1 MRKRDRAAAPLNVA
15 WGRGGRPDYGLL
27 VLALVLVAVG
37 LQAVYSS
44 TFGLAVT
51 EYDDVNYFL
60 IRQGI
65 WALMGTA
72 AMVACMKIPYG
83 LWRKASVL
91 IMIVALAMLVLV
103 LLPGLGVNQYG
114 AQRWLKLGPLP
125 AFQPSEFVKLASIIY
140 VSAWLSGQGKKAE
153 SLTAGFIP
161 FLLFLGILIPLV
173 IMQPDMGTALIIVC
187 VVVTVFFLGGGNMS
201 HIIILG
207 AIGVIA
213 FAALV
218 FLEGYRSDRWYSFI
232 DPWNDPAGRGFHI
245 IQLLIALGSG
255 GLWGLGLGAS
265 RQKFFYVPG
274 AHTDGIFAIVGEEVG
289 FIGGLLVILLLAAVI
304 YKSITIVTKA
314 PDRFG
319 SLLAAGITCWIA
331 YQALI
336 NIGGITRSIPLTGVP
351 LPFISYGGSSLAATM
366 AAVGILLNISKN
378 QSLAS
383 RDGGVRGNRT

>member
-1 MRKRDRAAAPLNVA
+1 MKGKEKSVTT
-15 WGRGGRPDYGLL
+15 RGAGSDKGAKPDYVL
-27 VLALVLVAVG
+27 LALVLILVAVG

-51 EYDDVNYFL
+51 QYDDVNYFL
-60 IRQGI
+60 IRQSI
-65 WALMGTA
+65 WAVLGA
-72 AMVACMKIPYG
+72 IAMVVCMKIPYG
-83 LWRKASVL
+83 FWRKASLLLMV
-91 IMIVALAMLVLV
+91 VALAMLVLV
-103 LLPGLGVNQYG
+103 LFPGLGVNQYG

-125 AFQPSEFVKLASIIY
+125 AIQPSEFVKLASIIY
-140 VSAWLSGQGKKAE
+140 VSAWLSGQGKRPG
-153 SLTAGFIP
+153 SFTAGFIP
-161 FLLFLGILIPLV
+161 FMLFLGLIIPLV
-173 IMQPDMGTALIIVC
+173 IMQPDMGTALIIAC
-187 VVVTVFFLGGGNMS
+187 VMATVFFLGGGSLS
-201 HIIILG
+201 HIVALG
-207 AIGVIA
+207 IMGVVTCVI
-213 FAALV
+213 LV
-218 FLEGYRSDRWYSFI
+218 FVAEYRSDRWYSFI

-289 FIGGLLVILLLAAVI
+289 FIGGLVVIVLLAAVV
-304 YKSITIVTKA
+304 YKGITIVTKA

-319 SLLAAGITCWIA
+319 ALLAAGITCWIA

-366 AAVGILLNISKN
+366 AAIGILLNISKS
-378 QSLAS
+378 QPRATTGSGL
-383 RDGGVRGNRT
+383 RGKIS